1 MPCHERYIIADWPAP
16 ENVRALVTTRR
27 GGFSKDSFSSFNMG
41 IYSGDNPETVE
52 QNRAQLT
59 SDWQLNRPP
68 QWLKQ
73 VHGVD
78 VIEARPGQGEQQA
91 DAMFTR
97 ETGVMCTALTADCL
111 PVLFCDHSG
120 TVVAAAHAGWK
131 GLLAGV
137 LENTVKAM
145 DVNPADIL
153 VWLGPAI
160 SQKSF
165 EVGPEVREQFIA
177 VEPQAAGAFVC
188 GEGDRWFADIYQ
200 LARQRLRGSSVT
212 AVYGGGFCSVAQED
226 LFYSYRR
233 DGRESGRMASVI
245 WIESSVQELPS

>member
-1 MPCHERYIIADWPAP
+1 MQHCERYLLADWPAP
-16 ENVRALVTTRR
+16 ANVKALVTTRR
-27 GGFSKDSFSSFNMG
+27 DGFSSGVFNSFNMG
-41 IYSGDNPETVE
+41 IYSGDDPETVTK
-52 QNRAQLT
+52 NRRQLT
-59 SDWQLNRPP
+59 VDWQTEHPP

-78 VIEARPGQGEQQA
+78 VIEARHGQPEQEA

-97 ETGVMCTALTADCL
+97 KPGMMCTALTADCL
-111 PVLFCDHSG
+111 PVLFCDRSG
-120 TVVAAAHAGWK
+120 SVVASAHAGWK

-145 DVNPADIL
+145 EVAGGDIL

-160 SQKSF
+160 SQKNF
-165 EVGPEVREQFIA
+165 EVGPEVREKFM
-177 VEPQAAGAFVC
+177 VVNPKAAEAFVP

-200 LARQRLRGSSVT
+200 LARQRLEAISITGI
-212 AVYGGGFCSVAQED
+212 YGGDFCSVDQDD

-233 DGRESGRMASVI
+233 DGKASGRMASVI
-245 WIESSVQELPS
+245 WFE

>member
-1 MPCHERYIIADWPAP
+1 MLHDERYLLANWPAP
-16 ENVRALVTTRR
+16 TNIKAFVTTRR
-27 GGFSKDSFSSFNMG
+27 GGFSTGVFSSFNMG
-41 IYSGDNPETVE
+41 IYSGDNPATAKK
-52 QNRAQLT
+52 NRAQLT
-59 SDWQLNRPP
+59 IDWQLEHPP

-78 VIEARPGQGEQQA
+78 VIEAHRCPSSSYQEEQEEQEA

-97 ETGVMCTALTADCL
+97 EPGIMCTALTADCL
-111 PVLFCDHSG
+111 PVLFCDRSG
-120 TVVAAAHAGWK
+120 SVVASAHAGWK

-137 LENTVKAM
+137 LENTVRAM
-145 DVNPADIL
+145 GVDPANIL

-160 SQKSF
+160 SQKNF

-177 VEPQAAGAFVC
+177 INPAAGEAFIP

-200 LARQRLRGSSVT
+200 LARQRLGKISVT
-212 AVYGGGFCSVAQED
+212 AIYGGGFCSVEQDD

-233 DGRESGRMASVI
+233 DGKKSGRMASVI
-245 WIESSVQELPS
+245 WLE